1 MRQLMMLPPFSS
13 QVLFKATSKNS
24 EQAVQFLQE
33 LANFFAQKANNLGL
47 RDLQIRQ
54 PFSAP
59 LAKKAGYYRWL
70 LLIQHPS
77 RMALQKLL
85 NMFDAE
91 KEQIAVPSSIK
102 LAMDIDPMDI
112 G

>member
-1 MRQLMMLPPFSS
+1 M
-13 QVLFKATSKNS
+13 
-24 EQAVQFLQE
+24 QFLQE